1 MDDDDDDDDGLMM
14 FMIMMIIFMM
24 LVSGQDDVDDF
35 HVACHV
41 KPLSCSAIHT
51 HRLCTWDEINVKLL
65 SN

>member
-1 MDDDDDDDDGLMM
+1 MDDDDGLMM
-14 FMIMMIIFMM
+14 FMIMVIIFMM
-24 LVSGQDDVDDF
+24 LVKMMLMISI
-35 HVACHV
+35 VAYHV